1 MMVMMMRQMF
11 KPHICRQDLR
21 LNLCPHR
28 IYSFSTKIYN
38 FPPKCTFFL
47 LQFLEFNLKLSPH
60 QFSPRT
66 QSATKYEVCR
76 WVTNIRFE
84 VWGMWYAM
92 GEKYEVW
99 GMRWVTNVRY
109 LQIGD
114 ITRQR
119 NQAGGTK
126 TETQLW
132 NVNVNEIPMD
142 VFKFSYCYWKL

>member
-1 MMVMMMRQMF
+1 MMVMMMRQMV

-28 IYSFSTKIYN
+28 IYSFPTKMYN
-38 FPPKCTFFL
+38 FPPKCTYFL

-76 WVTNIRFE
+76 WVTNIGFSYEVCGMQWVKSMRFE
-84 VWGMWYAM
+84 VWDGWQMW
-92 GEKYEVW
+92 GIC
-99 GMRWVTNVRY
+99 RLVTF
-109 LQIGD
+109 
-114 ITRQR
+114 TRQR

-132 NVNVNEIPMD
+132 NVNVNEIPMLLAPLA
-142 VFKFSYCYWKL
+142 VLL